1 METINLRP
9 AAIYAIA
16 RVSMLIFI
24 AICLAALAWLFVP
37 AFIFLSI
44 LAMVIALYRFLL
56 IRHTKYELTPELLHI
71 KTGLLLKRTDS
82 LEFYRIKDYI
92 ITQNPFMQ
100 LFRLMNLTLISTDP
114 ENKQVTLTG
123 IPHSDLPDTIRELVQ
138 QARQRN
144 KIVELN

>member
-100 LFRLMNLTLISTDP
+100 LTLISTDP